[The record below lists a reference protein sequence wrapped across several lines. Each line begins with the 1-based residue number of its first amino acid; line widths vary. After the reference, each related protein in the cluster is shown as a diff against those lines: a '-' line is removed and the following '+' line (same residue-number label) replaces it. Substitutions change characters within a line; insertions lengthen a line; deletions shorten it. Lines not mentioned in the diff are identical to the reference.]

1 MKLLVN
7 RLASQKYR
15 KIVKFKRKLKA
26 INRLSEINNFI
37 KQSSNARSNESNNGG
52 SEYSEH
58 SEKDSDSTECND
70 ECHNEESSETEDGE
84 ETVTDPHNPLEEK
97 RNDSEPDSGDH
108 SDSDI
113 YFNNNSDKSDDS
125 VDSDSDMDIEVQH
138 QNQNEI
144 SAKLRSWAVECRVP
158 HSTLDSLLNI
168 LNPVLPNLLKSSKT
182 HLRTN
187 RSHYRV
193 TKMLASNETEGQYAY
208 FGIKQGLHTCINLDL
223 HYADIL
229 YLLIN
234 VHGNYL
240 NQV

>member
-1 MKLLVN
+1 MDRDMKLLVN

-52 SEYSEH
+52 NEYSEH
-58 SEKDSDSTECND
+58 SEKDSDSTECNN

-84 ETVTDPHNPLEEK
+84 ETVTDPHNPLEKK

-125 VDSDSDMDIEVQH
+125 DSDMDIEVQH
-138 QNQNEI
+138 QNQNKI
-144 SAKLRSWAVECRVP
+144 SAKLRSWTVGC
-158 HSTLDSLLNI
+158 
-168 LNPVLPNLLKSSKT
+168 
-182 HLRTN
+182 
-187 RSHYRV
+187 
-193 TKMLASNETEGQYAY
+193 
-208 FGIKQGLHTCINLDL
+208 
-223 HYADIL
+223 
-229 YLLIN
+229 
-234 VHGNYL
+234 
-240 NQV
+240 